1 LQVRSDGAE
10 IAVAMTILPM
20 RDGDGGV
27 SGVACI
33 ATPIGRPLRQVA
45 STVPNEA
52 DAPRLAMSLNAH

>member
-1 LQVRSDGAE
+1 
-10 IAVAMTILPM
+10 MTILPM

-45 STVPNEA
+45 SAVQNEV
-52 DAPRLAMSLNAH
+52 DAPRLAMSLNGH